1 MLEASHSS
9 SDVNTN
15 FENLIPIA
23 TSVGAGFLIG
33 ALLGYFL
40 KTIIKIL
47 MFVTGGIV
55 GLLSYLQQQQ
65 IISVNIQKLEAS
77 STFILTSIASSFDK
91 MTQLGDA
98 TSLGIPLTASMAAGF
113 TLAFVKGLQP

>member
-1 MLEASHSS
+1 MLEASNSS

-15 FENLIPIA
+15 FENLISIA
-23 TSVGAGFLIG
+23 TSVGVGFLIG

-40 KTIIKIL
+40 KKMIKIL

-55 GLLSYLQQQQ
+55 GLLLYLQQQE

-113 TLAFVKGLQP
+113 TLAFVKG